1 MKKIVS
7 SISALLF
14 LALVISCNDN
24 STSNPTTGFF
34 LVANVSPDA
43 PALNLTINNQD
54 MIDTGI
60 SFGTYTPYYSANA
73 GTYNFAFYPSG
84 SSTAAISNNVTIEAN
99 KVYSYFLVD
108 SFSEVKSSIVPD
120 VFPKPPGDSV
130 YVRFFNFSP
139 SVPQPLSLFDSTA
152 NNVLA
157 TPFQSRAFNDQS
169 VNPSFANF
177 VEIPAG
183 NYTLQLKMVDG
194 TTLWS
199 HNGNLDGGKV
209 YTLFA
214 QGSYNGT
221 GAQTFGLGQ
230 IVNYAP

>member
-7 SISALLF
+7 GVSAFLL
-14 LALVISCNDN
+14 LALVLSCNDN
-24 STSNPTTGFF
+24 NTSNPSLGYF

-43 PALNLTINNQD
+43 PSLSLTINSNV
-54 MIDTGI
+54 IDTGL
-60 SFGTYTPYYSANA
+60 SFGTFTPYYSANA

-84 SSTAAISNNVTIEAN
+84 SSTAAVTNNVNIEAN

-139 SVPQPLSLFDSTA
+139 NLPQPVNLVDATTGLALFPNST
-152 NNVLA
+152 
-157 TPFQSRAFNDQS
+157 SRTFNDQATNLPYS
-169 VNPSFANF
+169 NF
-177 VEIPAG
+177 TEIHAG
-183 NYTLQLKMVDG
+183 SYTLELKLADG
-194 TTLWS
+194 TILWS
-199 HNGNLDGGKV
+199 HAGNLEGGKV

-214 QGSYNGT
+214 QGTYNGT
-221 GAQTFGLGQ
+221 GAQAFGLGQ
-230 IVNYAP
+230 ILNYAP